1 MPGDITLYVALVS
14 SVPHPRHHPPAP
26 PPLPHPPPLTSPAS
40 LPVALTQWPPPDAQG
55 VKRTASE
62 TEIRRAYRV
71 LLTKAHPDKGGD
83 PDKYVGAPHLTRS
96 PAHLCSPALL
106 PTCPP
111 AHLPWLRF
119 MLGGGGG
126 SAPHLPAH
134 ALVACPDRLPRHCL
148 LPACRF
154 KRIQKAY
161 EVLSDAAKVCR
172 TWAVHARVT
181 PGRYTPG

>member
-119 MLGGGGG
+119 MLGGGGVHYVAGERVLG
-126 SAPHLPAH
+126 SCGGGSIGGPEQVQECELPHT
-134 ALVACPDRLPRHCL
+134 R
-148 LPACRF
+148 CRSV
-154 KRIQKAY
+154 RPP
-161 EVLSDAAKVCR
+161 
-172 TWAVHARVT
+172 T
-181 PGRYTPG
+181 PGAGV

>member
-119 MLGGGGG
+119 MLGGGGVAHHT
-126 SAPHLPAH
+126 SQHTRSWPAPTACHATASCLPAGSS
-134 ALVACPDRLPRHCL
+134 ASRRRTRCCRMLPRC
-148 LPACRF
+148 A
-154 KRIQKAY
+154 
-161 EVLSDAAKVCR
+161 VL
-172 TWAVHARVT
+172 
-181 PGRYTPG
+181 GLYTPG